1 MHEESFSKGELSM
14 HAREAMQQAL
24 VCARSVEGRTSPR
37 PPVGAVIVRDGEIV
51 STGATAPPYG
61 PHAEVQALAQAGA
74 AARGADLYVTL
85 EPCCIHV
92 HTPPCTDAIQAAGVR
107 RVVIGTLD
115 PNPRVR
121 MKGVEL
127 LRRAGLEVTLL
138 DESEAHEAAALVTP
152 FATYITQGRPYVIA
166 KWAMTL
172 DGKMATVTGDARWI
186 SGPDARTW
194 VHEVRDRVDAIV
206 IGAGT
211 ARRDNPQLTVRL
223 SPQEHHYTRTPRTTP
238 PVRVILATHGDLSM
252 HLQLLQPALAAGTWV
267 IVGETCTS
275 EQRERLAA
283 AGVEVVP
290 VAVTDGGQ
298 VDVSAAL
305 RALAQRGLMHILLEG
320 GAMLLGSAFDQRCI
334 DHVAAFVAPKLI
346 GGREAPVPIGGA
358 GLSIMS
364 QARRLLNTRMTTLGE
379 DVLLEG
385 DVIYNEE
392 PTNDIQER
400 SEREE
405 Q

>member
-1 MHEESFSKGELSM
+1 M

-61 PHAEVQALAQAGA
+61 PHAEVQALERAGA

-92 HTPPCTDAIQAAGVR
+92 HTPPCTDAILAAGVR
-107 RVVIGTLD
+107 RVVIGALD

-127 LRRAGLEVTLL
+127 LRRAGLEVSLL
-138 DESEAHEAAALVTP
+138 EDHQVQEAAELVKP
-152 FATYITQGRPYVIA
+152 FATYITRGRPYVIA

-194 VHEVRDRVDAIV
+194 VHDVRDCVDAIV

-211 ARRDNPQLTVRL
+211 ARRDNPQLTIRL
-223 SPQEHHYTRTPRTTP
+223 APQERHYTRIARNSP
-238 PVRVILATHGDLSM
+238 PARVILATHGDLPA
-252 HLQLLQPALAAGTWV
+252 HLQLLQPALASGTWV
-267 IVGETCTS
+267 IVGDTCTV
-275 EQRERLAA
+275 EQRARLAA
-283 AGVEVVP
+283 TGVEVMS

-298 VDVSAAL
+298 IDVDAAL
-305 RALAQRGLMHILLEG
+305 RALAQRGVMQVLLEG
-320 GAMLLGSAFDQRCI
+320 GASLLGSAFDQKCI
-334 DHVAAFVAPKLI
+334 DHVAAFVAPMLI
-346 GGREAPVPIGGA
+346 GGREAPVPIGGS
-358 GLSIMS
+358 GLAAMS
-364 QARRLLNTRMTTLGE
+364 QACRLLDTRITTIGK

-385 DVIYNEE
+385 DVAYNEE
-392 PTNDIQER
+392 PTSAIGER
-400 SEREE
+400 LEREDHE
-405 Q
+405 QRV